1 MRIRGFFSLVGTG
14 LAVGSVSALAIT
26 PGVMAQPLESKTPP
40 VKREPPPP
48 AVPDRDLR
56 PTPPPVPHTPGFLA
70 PLSRPTKSGRA
81 GIAGWTA
88 PNAAV
93 GARGAVDAES
103 SGVFGFGAAAEWGR
117 SIPPRDVTPPEA
129 ASRSGGPRASLPP
142 ARVPPSTGR
151 MDGGGVDDSA
161 DVR

>member
-56 PTPPPVPHTPGFLA
+56 PTPPPVPHTPASWRRSRGRRRAAA
-70 PLSRPTKSGRA
+70 PASRGGLRPMRR
-81 GIAGWTA
+81 WA
-88 PNAAV
+88 PAAPSM
-93 GARGAVDAES
+93 AKAP
-103 SGVFGFGAAAEWGR
+103 GVFGFGAAAEWGR

-142 ARVPPSTGR
+142 ERVPPSTGR
-151 MDGGGVDDSA
+151 MAGGGG
-161 DVR
+161 